1 MNKKWFLLIMGL
13 LFVGMLASAS
23 PVAAGPPETAQ
34 GYFYHMPEFVDIRF
48 AGRNAFMDIT
58 DVATWTGTFE
68 GTSTMEAI
76 VSLYGPEDTDPA
88 LVKGVYDFEGEVWGK
103 SGTLQILLVAW
114 WHPEVEWHGY
124 WKIIGGTG
132 ELANLRG
139 QGTTSGLDP
148 GFGNVAEN
156 EYSGKIHFEP

>member
-1 MNKKWFLLIMGL
+1 MKKKWLVLIAVMMIGL
-13 LFVGMLASAS
+13 MMVVSS
-23 PVAAGPPETAQ
+23 PVMAGPPETAE
-34 GYFYHMPEFVDIRF
+34 GFFYHMPELVDIRF
-48 AGRNAFMDIT
+48 AGRNAFMEIT

-68 GTSTMEAI
+68 GTSTMQAV

-88 LVKGVYDFEGEVWGK
+88 LVKGIFEFEGEVQGK
-103 SGTLQILLVAW
+103 TGTLQILLRAW